1 MVYSCRVSISPWPT
15 KISGQFSSQLVL
27 ISQKQ
32 HTYECTAEVRCCEYV
47 CHRTPFPSKPG
58 VRSLSL
64 QFCGRRLDGISPCE
78 TPTCQP
84 LVIRCQINNK
94 QYIIYIR
101 IIMYLCKVCSV
112 RICIKWYDI
121 RHILKISHGL
131 GWWRWSHHPLAP
143 RATFQERLKVDDGAL
158 AEVLREEGGDE
169 AEALKEAAKEAGS
182 PKWSLASSKIPKRE
196 SLSLKRFQT
205 WSFLQDYDPKTW
217 VTWILFRYIRYNIY
231 NLRNKDAHA

>member
-1 MVYSCRVSISPWPT
+1 MANKDIRPVFKPAGFDISKAAYIRMHSRSQMLRVHMPPHTIPFKTRRWISFPT
-15 KISGQFSSQLVL
+15 VL
-27 ISQKQ
+27 WKKAWRNQSMWDPNVSTIG
-32 HTYECTAEVRCCEYV
+32 HPMA
-47 CHRTPFPSKPG
+47 
-58 VRSLSL
+58 
-64 QFCGRRLDGISPCE
+64 
-78 TPTCQP
+78 
-84 LVIRCQINNK
+84 NK
-94 QYIIYIR
+94 YNMCIYIHAL
-101 IIMYLCKVCSV
+101 LCIYVKCAVC
-112 RICIKWYDI
+112 ICIKWYDI
-121 RHILKISHGL
+121 CHILKISIGL

-169 AEALKEAAKEAGS
+169 AEAPKEAAKEAGG

-231 NLRNKDAHA
+231 NLRNKDTHA

>member
-1 MVYSCRVSISPWPT
+1 MANKDIRPVFKPAGFDISKAAYIRMHSRSQMLRVRMPP
-15 KISGQFSSQLVL
+15 
-27 ISQKQ
+27 
-32 HTYECTAEVRCCEYV
+32 HTI
-47 CHRTPFPSKPG
+47 PFKT
-58 VRSLSL
+58 RRWSLSL
-64 QFCGRRLDGISPCE
+64 QFCGRRLDGISPCK

-84 LVIRCQINNK
+84 LVIRWQINNI
-94 QYIIYIR
+94 YICIR

-112 RICIKWYDI
+112 HICIKSCEI
-121 RHILKISHGL
+121 CHILKISIGL

-169 AEALKEAAKEAGS
+169 AEALKEAAKEAGG

-196 SLSLKRFQT
+196 SLSLRRFQT

-231 NLRNKDAHA
+231 NLRNKDTHA